1 MVDEERSNRMG
12 HRVIRS
18 QRLIQLA
25 KANEGLQ
32 LYEPV
37 SSGNHLNLLCSCC
50 FASLTVAEQ
59 GTDSFMQRSIHRKEW
74 CISQAC

>member
-12 HRVIRS
+12 HRVICS

-25 KANEGLQ
+25 NANEGLQ

-50 FASLTVAEQ
+50 FASLTVAEL
-59 GTDSFMQRSIHRKEW
+59 GTDSLMRRSTHRTGRCTFW
-74 CISQAC
+74 AC